1 MTNSSKPY
9 RRHNLLLQEAQVKA
23 WYDEVCLGSE
33 STAKN
38 YLRMTG
44 NFAERSGVTPTKL
57 VEIAHDGRVKLLRDY
72 IQAHRDENGASP
84 ASRVV
89 KKAVISW
96 VKFNG
101 IDTDKLRDVSV
112 KGSHIAR
119 REFTDLPTRENLRAA
134 FNAATPKV
142 RAQMALVGLSG
153 QRLEVLG
160 MRDVDDGL
168 RFSAFRE
175 ATFDADGQLQFAK
188 MPAVFFVPVQLSK
201 TDRDYFAFIGPETA
215 EYLKAYVAQR

>member
-1 MTNSSKPY
+1 MSRTNHEPIGAHNMAKKPY
-9 RRHNLLLQEAQVKA
+9 RRHSLLLQDAQVKA

-38 YLRMTG
+38 YLRMIG
-44 NFAERSGVTPTKL
+44 IFAERSGVTPAKL
-57 VEIAHDGRVKLLRDY
+57 LEIAHEGRVKLLRDY

-84 ASRVV
+84 ASRGV

-119 REFTDLPTRENLRAA
+119 REFTDLPTRAQLREA
-134 FNAATPKV
+134 FNAASPKV
-142 RAQMALVGLSG
+142 RAQMALVALSG

-160 MRDVDDGL
+160 MREVDDGL
-168 RFSAFRE
+168 RFSAFPE
-175 ATFDADGQLQFAK
+175 AEFVEGQLRFTR
-188 MPAVFFVPVQLSK
+188 MPAVFNVPVSLSK
-201 TDRDYFAFIGPETA
+201 TDNGYF
-215 EYLKAYVAQR
+215 